1 MDNQQWTLWDRVMRV
16 SHLYTGLFLVPWMMV
31 YAISAFCLNHYTW
44 FDALKLT
51 PKWVTVRQA
60 TYTAD
65 AAFPKLPE
73 EQAVVLLRHLDLEG
87 PHNIM
92 GTPTANQLSLWRSC
106 AAGNYRITWQRQN
119 SRLLVEQQQPASFY
133 SFVNNLHFIRG
144 YPHPYLATQVWAV
157 VVDITAI
164 STIIWVISGI
174 WLWARK
180 PRERRLGGLCLAAG
194 CLLFIVLAVL
204 LCR

>member
-1 MDNQQWTLWDRVMRV
+1 MEIQRWMVWDRVMRV
-16 SHLYTGLFLVPWMMV
+16 THLYTGLFLVPWMMV

-51 PKWVTVRQA
+51 PKWATVREARYTPDA
-60 TYTAD
+60 T
-65 AAFPKLPE
+65 FPKAPQ
-73 EQAVVLLRHLDLEG
+73 EQAIVLLRHLDLEG

-92 GTPTANQLSLWRSC
+92 GAPNANQLSLWRSC

-180 PRERRLGGLCLAAG
+180 PRERRLGGLCLASG
-194 CLLFIVLAVL
+194 CLLFVVLAVL